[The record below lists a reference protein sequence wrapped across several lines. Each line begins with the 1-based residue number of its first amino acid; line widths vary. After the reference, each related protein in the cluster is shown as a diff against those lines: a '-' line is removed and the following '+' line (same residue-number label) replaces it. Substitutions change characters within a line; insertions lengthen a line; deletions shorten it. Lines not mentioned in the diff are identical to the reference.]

1 LAEDD
6 DIEQD
11 SEAYRKWRSGDD
23 NDKYASSKTP
33 TETGSKS
40 GSYRIPK
47 DDDDEYALPG
57 EDDAGNGKSWLD
69 GDLNWTLIIAGC
81 IIFALVSATIFAFVM
96 ASNESDTKP
105 SEWPKTEGVIVYQ
118 DNNKADIG
126 SEYCDDKGDEPV
138 YDDECYRDFVF
149 ELDVNIEYD
158 IDNKS
163 YIIKE
168 VVVKVESYTIMELDP
183 DGDGIYEKQKEYFEN
198 FEEYW
203 NEEAANGTLAINT
216 TVTVTYNPE
225 KHEDGYAFANPPED
239 PLGFIGWFAICCGGM
254 LCIPIVIVGGIM
266 SWAKRATGMGRHNR
280 GWGPFGGYNRDRGG
294 FFGGN
299 WSGGGRRSGGGGRRR
314 GSSRGGGGRR
324 TSGGRRR

>member
-1 LAEDD
+1 MAEDE
-6 DIEQD
+6 DIELD

-47 DDDDEYALPG
+47 DDNDEYALPG

-118 DNNKADIG
+118 DNNKAGIG

-225 KHEDGYAFANPPED
+225 KHEDGYAFANPPKD
-239 PLGFIGWFAICCGGM
+239 PLGFIGWFAICC
-254 LCIPIVIVGGIM
+254 
-266 SWAKRATGMGRHNR
+266 
-280 GWGPFGGYNRDRGG
+280 
-294 FFGGN
+294 
-299 WSGGGRRSGGGGRRR
+299 
-314 GSSRGGGGRR
+314 
-324 TSGGRRR
+324 